1 MPPTISVTVG
11 RDEAAAFEAVALV
24 AVAPTVPLELPELL
38 QAATPAARAATLATL
53 ASLIRVG
60 LGMDAPWCVGWG
72 SGMGLGFSGP
82 TGSGGGGFGLGRR
95 APGQQAPFQQADKAL
110 GGQRQDRD
118 DEHGGEYAVRVEI
131 VLRGGDHQPEAALGA
146 EELPDDRADDGE
158 PECDVQAG
166 DDPGQR

>member
-11 RDEAAAFEAVALV
+11 RDEAAFEAVALV
-24 AVAPTVPLELPELL
+24 AVAPAVPLELPELL

-60 LGMDAPWCVGWG
+60 LGMGAPWCVNEGGGLG
-72 SGMGLGFSGP
+72 SGFSGP
-82 TGSGGGGFGLGRR
+82 AASGGGGFGRGWR
-95 APGQQAPFQQADKAL
+95 APGQQAPLQQADQAL

-131 VLRGGDHQPEAALGA
+131 V
-146 EELPDDRADDGE
+146 
-158 PECDVQAG
+158 
-166 DDPGQR
+166 